1 MMATLA
7 ESYVQSINNG
17 AVPNIEN
24 AWSYICKSECH
35 KAIEESM
42 EKFETTMRDVALQRI
57 PMEEEELHECYLEA
71 KREAL
76 SVFTKKAVGNV
87 ADEYIKELKEKL
99 KNVYTQL
106 KDENERE
113 SNQAC

>member
-1 MMATLA
+1 MATLA

-42 EKFETTMRDVALQRI
+42 EKFESIMRDVAMNKI
-57 PMEEEELHECYLEA
+57 PMEEEELNEFYLDA

-76 SVFTKKAVGNV
+76 SIFTKKAVGNV
-87 ADEYIKELKEKL
+87 ATEFI
-99 KNVYTQL
+99 
-106 KDENERE
+106 
-113 SNQAC
+113 